1 MKLPS
6 NTVCTRIPSPW
17 GDLLLASDATHLIG
31 LWFADGAHRPELP
44 SPLVP
49 ATTPLLKQAQ
59 QQLNDYFAGRRRSFD
74 LPLRLDTGT
83 PFQNAVWQAL
93 TAIAYGST
101 CSYAALAQRLQRP
114 SAVRAVAAAVGRN
127 PLSIL
132 VPCHRVIGSRG
143 QLTGYAGGLTRKRAL
158 LHLEGVPL

>member
-1 MKLPS
+1 LS
-6 NTVCTRIPSPW
+6 SSHAGQRWLTEY
-17 GDLLLASDATHLIG
+17 LLLAAIWGASFLFMRLGATEFG
-31 LWFADGAHRPELP
+31 
-44 SPLVP
+44 PL
-49 ATTPLLKQAQ
+49 ATAALLKQAQ

-93 TAIAYGST
+93 TAIAYGTT